1 MRLLLFNLATD
12 LDDPILGFTT
22 HWIHALAQR
31 VELIHVITMRTGR
44 VDVPDNVRVYSV
56 GKERSY
62 SEPRRAVEF
71 YRALLHVLQSD
82 KIDVCFSH
90 MMPIFSVLA
99 GPVLQAKRVPIIT
112 WYAHPS
118 LTRIL
123 KLAHYFSTRMVT
135 SVPTAYPYRQD
146 KLIAVGQGIDIDLFS
161 PDGDVSFKPPS
172 VILCAGRLSP
182 VKDHPT
188 LLKAVQ
194 LLKQR
199 WNQPFQVVIL
209 GALGGPKDKPY
220 VESLCRMVEEL
231 GLTDTVRFEPP
242 LPMVDMPCW
251 YRRCTVHVNLT
262 PTGFGDKVALEA
274 MSCGRPCL
282 VANAGFRETLG
293 KYVGCLLFRYGDP
306 EDLAQR
312 LAWICALPES
322 NRVSIG
328 GYLREQIIRMH
339 SLNGLADRLVAVF
352 EETIAC
358 KEKDM

>member
-12 LDDPILGFTT
+12 VDDPILGFTT
-22 HWIHALAQR
+22 RWIQALAQR
-31 VELIHVITMRTGR
+31 VEFIHVITMRTGR

-56 GKERSY
+56 GKEKGY

-71 YRALLHVLQSD
+71 YRTLLHVLRSD

-99 GPVLQAKRVPIIT
+99 GPVLQAKGVPIVT

-118 LTRIL
+118 LTRSL
-123 KLAHYFSTRMVT
+123 KLAHYFSTCMVT
-135 SVPTAYPYRQD
+135 SVAPAYPYRQN
-146 KLIAVGQGIDIDLFS
+146 KLMVVGQGIDTNLFS
-161 PDGDVSFKPPS
+161 PDGNVSVKPPP

-199 WNQPFQVVIL
+199 WDQPFQVVIM
-209 GALGGPKDKPY
+209 GAREGQKT
-220 VESLCRMVEEL
+220 SLTLSRCARMVEEL
-231 GLTDTVRFEPP
+231 ALTDTVRFEPP
-242 LPMVDMPCW
+242 LPMADMPCW

-274 MSCGRPCL
+274 MSCGRPCI

-293 KYVGCLLFRYGDP
+293 EYAEPLLFRHGDP

-322 NRVSIG
+322 KRMSIG
-328 GYLREQIIRMH
+328 EIFAGTDYQD
-339 SLNGLADRLVAVF
+339 A
-352 EETIAC
+352 
-358 KEKDM
+358 

>member
-1 MRLLLFNLATD
+1 MTRSWGS
-12 LDDPILGFTT
+12 PRVGFD
-22 HWIHALAQR
+22 ALAQR
-31 VELIHVITMRTGR
+31 VEFIHVITMRTGR
-44 VDVPDNVRVYSV
+44 VEVPDNVRVYSV
-56 GKERSY
+56 GKEKGY
-62 SEPRRAVEF
+62 SEPRRATEF
-71 YRALLHVLQSD
+71 YRILLHVLQSD

-123 KLAHYFSTRMVT
+123 KLAHYFSTCMVT
-135 SVPTAYPYRQD
+135 SVAPAYPYRQN
-146 KLIAVGQGIDIDLFS
+146 KLIVVGQGIDTNLFS
-161 PDGDVSFKPPS
+161 PDGNVSFKPPP

-199 WNQPFQVVIL
+199 GGQPLQVVIL
-209 GALGGPKDKPY
+209 GGVGGPKDKPY

-231 GLTDTVRFEPP
+231 GLTDSVRFEPP

-251 YRRCTVHVNLT
+251 YQRSTVNVNLT
-262 PTGFGDKVALEA
+262 PTGSGDKVALEA
-274 MSCGRPCL
+274 MSCGRPCI
-282 VANAGFRETLG
+282 VANVGFRETLG
-293 KYVGCLLFRYGDP
+293 RYAGTLLFRYGDP
-306 EDLAQR
+306 VDLAQR
-312 LAWICALPES
+312 LEWICSLPDS
-322 NRVSIG
+322 KRVSTG

-339 SLNGLADRLVAVF
+339 SLSGLADRLVSVF
-352 EETIAC
+352 EDARTC
-358 KEKDM
+358 KEKDTRWSRA